1 MVWFICKRNTLML
14 LHPGKEIATRLEALG
29 ITQKAFSSQIWKR
42 VSEINELIKGKR
54 NITLARDYVLSKYFH
69 TELKYRIVK
78 QIDYD
83 YEQFLLLQSQKES
96 KNIDSSGADF
106 LWSDKQKQHRDDLEN
121 NGEKVDKKI
130 DLSQDQTIL
139 DIVEKEK
146 MKYLCLQ
153 EVFINF

>member
-1 MVWFICKRNTLML
+1 ML

-83 YEQFLLLQSQKES
+83 YEQFLLLQSQKEP
-96 KNIDSSGADF
+96 KKVDSSGSDF
-106 LWSDKQKQHRDDLEN
+106 VLSDTQQQQRDNLEDDS
-121 NGEKVDKKI
+121 EKVDKKPV
-130 DLSQDQTIL
+130 LSQNQTIL
-139 DIVEKEK
+139 DTVEKEK
-146 MKYLCLQ
+146 MKYLFLQ
-153 EVFINF
+153 EVFISF